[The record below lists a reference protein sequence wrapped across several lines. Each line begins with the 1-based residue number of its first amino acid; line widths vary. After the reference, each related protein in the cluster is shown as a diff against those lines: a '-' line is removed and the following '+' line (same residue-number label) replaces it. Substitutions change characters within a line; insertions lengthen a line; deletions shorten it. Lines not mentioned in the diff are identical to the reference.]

1 MSKIIDSVKEVVE
14 PIIIA
19 QGMELIDIDFKKVYG
34 DDTLTI
40 YLDKDGGVNLDDCE
54 LIHNLIDEPL
64 DNLDPT
70 GDKPYN
76 LNVSSAGLDRPLKT
90 DRDYEK
96 SIGKELEISLY
107 SPIDNMKKFE
117 GILLSF
123 DQTSLTFEITNRLK
137 VKGAK
142 AKNCDL
148 DNKNIKIDKK
158 DIAVLKAVI
167 KF

>member
-64 DNLDPT
+64 DSLDPT

>member
-14 PIIIA
+14 PIIIS

-40 YLDKDGGVNLDDCE
+40 YLDKEGGINLDDCE

-64 DNLDPT
+64 DSLDPT

-90 DRDYEK
+90 DRDYQK
-96 SIGKELEISLY
+96 SIGKELEVSLY
-107 SPIDNMKKFE
+107 FPIDNMKKFE

-123 DQTSLTFEITNRLK
+123 DETSLTFEITNRLK
-137 VKGAK
+137 VKGLK
-142 AKNCDL
+142 AKNNDL

>member
-1 MSKIIDSVKEVVE
+1 MSKIIDSVREIVE

-40 YLDKDGGVNLDDCE
+40 YLDKDGGINLDDCE
-54 LIHNLIDEPL
+54 KINNLIDEPL

-90 DRDYEK
+90 DRDYQK
-96 SIGKELEISLY
+96 HLGKELEVSLY
-107 SPIDNMKKFE
+107 SPIDGMKKFE
-117 GILLSF
+117 GILISF
-123 DQTSLTFEITNRLK
+123 DENSITFEITNRLK

-142 AKNCDL
+142 VKANDNE
-148 DNKNIKIDKK
+148 NKNIKIDKK
-158 DIAVLKAVI
+158 DIAVLRAVI

>member
-14 PIIIA
+14 PIIIS

-40 YLDKDGGVNLDDCE
+40 YLDKEGGINLDDCE

-64 DNLDPT
+64 DRLDPT

-90 DRDYEK
+90 DRDYQK
-96 SIGKELEISLY
+96 SIGKELEVSLY

-117 GILLSF
+117 GMLLSF
-123 DQTSLTFEITNRLK
+123 DETSLTFEITNRLK

-142 AKNCDL
+142 AKNSDL

>member
-142 AKNCDL
+142 AKNSDL